1 MRLLDLFEHSVTPQ
15 IMSATIRRVADEY
28 VADGSVAC
36 LYDIGN
42 GHCENF
48 AYDVLDQLRDYG
60 VDPHAMSDS
69 SGVQVYATEDFWE
82 DDFYVSTDRIRAA
95 GETLP
100 PNVPDEKL
108 KQVLGGATHVWL
120 KFQDRYYDAEAPEGV
135 ERFLELPFFARYIE
149 HLQQAGNTL
158 SESTNRPLYHGTVS
172 SGAFH
177 NIIKHGLRG
186 REEQGRAS
194 LAPMKGRVYMTPS
207 LRYAIIY
214 ALGGDVLGHKMGAAW
229 IKPGMRYGYVFEIDS
244 SELTND
250 ILPDEDFVG
259 AALTAAHRFKKTGK
273 IDQYSEMDQ
282 ELQDR
287 PLLIDALD
295 HMFLS
300 FTRDVPTIYTGAM
313 LGNIADQARLGKR
326 VLKRIGV
333 NDTTIRALLKLNTMH
348 QSHGG
353 NVMPTRAW
361 RIDRRLSH
369 KLLKDGSNFFDIA
382 TKIWERPN
390 DSVAESRV
398 ELSELIGY
406 DEAQKYIPGVVN
418 NMIDQFGSDSGLE
431 YEAYT
436 EFTDKFFDWIE
447 SITGEEPDYNDLITI
462 MGDHPEVKQKF
473 WDWLPSYMTRRVT
486 TGFYDI
492 VGRSSHQNGMVSLYR
507 VIQAPTNW
515 YPDHMEDR
523 PLGIY
528 WSFEM
533 DSAEAHWAGGGGY
546 NWLIEARAPIS
557 AIDWPITLENK
568 IIYEGEDEIRVIA
581 GTTVEVDQIYV
592 EEYSGAGWNL
602 PEELNPDYPEFM
614 PQSMVT

>member
-28 VADGSVAC
+28 LADGSVAC

-60 VDPHAMSDS
+60 VDPHALGDS
-69 SGVQVYATEDFWE
+69 SGVQVYAIEDFWE
-82 DDFYVSTDRIRAA
+82 DDFYASTDRIRAA

-100 PNVPDEKL
+100 PNVPEEKL

-158 SESTNRPLYHGTVS
+158 SEATNRTLYHGSYS
-172 SGAFH
+172 SGAFKR
-177 NIIKHGLRG
+177 ITTQGL
-186 REEQGRAS
+186 QGRADQTRHS
-194 LAPMKGRVYMTPS
+194 LAPIKGRVYMTPS

-214 ALGGDVLGHKMGAAW
+214 ALGGDMMGHKMPEGF
-229 IKPGMRYGYVFEIDS
+229 IKPGLRYGYVYEIDPAD
-244 SELTND
+244 LTD
-250 ILPDEDFVG
+250 DVIPDEDIVG
-259 AALTAAHRFKKTGK
+259 AALVGAYRIQKGRVN
-273 IDQYSEMDQ
+273 QYSALER
-282 ELQDR
+282 ELAER
-287 PLLIDALD
+287 PNLVSRLAYLFDAY
-295 HMFLS
+295 
-300 FTRDVPTIYTGAM
+300 TRAVPTIRKGALEGM
-313 LGNIADQARLGKR
+313 LASEAKLGKR
-326 VLKRIGV
+326 VLKDHGRHSADMQAILSLE
-333 NDTTIRALLKLNTMH
+333 NMH

-353 NVMPTRAW
+353 TVMPTRAW

-382 TKIWERPN
+382 TKVWERPN
-390 DSVAESRV
+390 VSVAESRV

-406 DEAQKYIPGVVN
+406 DEAQKYIPGVVKN
-418 NMIDQFGSDSGLE
+418 LIDQFGSDSGLE

-447 SITGEEPDYNDLITI
+447 SITGEEPDYNDLNTI
-462 MGDHPEVKQKF
+462 MGDHPEIKQKF
-473 WDWLPSYMTRRVT
+473 WDWLPSYMTSRVT
-486 TGFYDI
+486 AGFYDI

-507 VIQAPTNW
+507 AIQAPANW
-515 YPDHMEDR
+515 YPDHIEDR

-533 DSAEAHWAGGGGY
+533 DSAEAHWAGGGEY
-546 NWLIEARAPIS
+546 TWLIEARAPIS

-568 IIYEGEDEIRVIA
+568 IIYEGEDEIRVLA

-592 EEYSGAGWNL
+592 EEYSGSGWNL
-602 PEELNPDYPEFM
+602 PEELNPDYPEFI